1 MMCES
6 FIYIPHISQV
16 QVKYMVQ
23 AMIQISDEANQ
34 ILNIVKARYGLK
46 DKSDAIEKVVLEF
59 GEDFLEPQ
67 LRPEFIQKMKERQ
80 KERTIK
86 VKDFRK
92 HFGLE

>member
-1 MMCES
+1 
-6 FIYIPHISQV
+6 
-16 QVKYMVQ
+16 MVQ

-34 ILNIVKARYGLK
+34 ILNIVKARYSLK

-59 GEDFLEPQ
+59 GEDLLEPQ

-92 HFGLE
+92 HFGLK

>member
-1 MMCES
+1 
-6 FIYIPHISQV
+6 
-16 QVKYMVQ
+16 MVQ

-67 LRPEFIQKMKERQ
+67 LRPEFIQKMKERE
-80 KERTIK
+80 KERTIE

>member
-1 MMCES
+1 
-6 FIYIPHISQV
+6 
-16 QVKYMVQ
+16 MVQ

-46 DKSDAIEKVVLEF
+46 DKSDAIEKVVIEF

-80 KERTIK
+80 KEKKIK

-92 HFGLE
+92 HFGLK

>member
-1 MMCES
+1 
-6 FIYIPHISQV
+6 
-16 QVKYMVQ
+16 MVQ

-46 DKSDAIEKVVLEF
+46 DKSDAIEKVVIEF

-80 KERTIK
+80 KEKTVK

-92 HFGLE
+92 HFGLKS

>member
-1 MMCES
+1 
-6 FIYIPHISQV
+6 
-16 QVKYMVQ
+16 MVQ

-46 DKSDAIEKVVLEF
+46 DKSDAIEKVVIEF
-59 GEDFLEPQ
+59 GGDFLEPQ

-80 KERTIK
+80 KEKTLK

-92 HFGLE
+92 HFGQQ

>member
-1 MMCES
+1 
-6 FIYIPHISQV
+6 
-16 QVKYMVQ
+16 MVQ

-80 KERTIK
+80 KEKTVK
-86 VKDFRK
+86 VTDFKK
-92 HFGLE
+92 HFNLK

>member
-1 MMCES
+1 
-6 FIYIPHISQV
+6 
-16 QVKYMVQ
+16 MVQ

-59 GEDFLEPQ
+59 GEDLLEPQ
-67 LRPEFIQKMKERQ
+67 LRPEFIQKIKERQ
-80 KERTIK
+80 KEKTVK
-86 VKDFRK
+86 VTDFKK